1 MCRRSTFSNIR
12 GAVKGHFADK
22 EEREMPY
29 KALYRE
35 TRPEVFEDLLGQDP
49 IVKILKHQIS
59 TDTVS
64 HAYLFCGTRGTGKTT
79 TARLLAKAVNCLEED
94 PEKRPCGHCENC
106 KAIADGTFMDVI
118 EIDAASNN
126 GVDNIREL
134 RESVKYPP
142 AVGRTK
148 VYIID
153 EVHMLSS
160 GAYNALLKTL
170 EEPPEHVIF
179 ILATTDPEKLPKTVL
194 SRCMRLDFRRVS
206 GHVLAEHMRDIAS
219 ERGVE
224 ITDDALRLIA
234 SGADGSVRDS
244 LSILEQCLAGGSS
257 HITRD
262 DVLDLL
268 GGLSTEFYQEMTS
281 CVIAGDVSGALVKL
295 DEALRAGRDVR
306 QMMKDWMTYFRDL
319 LIVKYVDEPEDM
331 LDVSAEN
338 VEMMK
343 EQAENI
349 SLAKINNAV
358 IVLAKAIEDS
368 RYSSQARILM
378 EMAIVDITVPEA
390 MTAPAG
396 QPAGGTQMSGSQTGR
411 QAAPRRSQPVQ
422 RPLRGQDRQDA
433 SQGQNPAREK
443 SAPQDRMTQQPE
455 GKPQKQ
461 QQPADMQEPGPD
473 MIPEPMTEPAPEPD
487 IMQEAMMEAESM
499 SEVPAPDEAA
509 GPFADQA
516 ADAQAPAA
524 GQDGAVESSEE
535 LSESVSDIWQ
545 DTVDALQND
554 PEDHHHYWSMLREGV
569 VPGGI
574 KGDEFSLI
582 VQRRMAGEIVKEH
595 TPQIS
600 EKLFEI
606 TGQHYNIILK
616 EPEKGEKKKDAAD
629 DEELRRLAK
638 EASDFLGTDVKIK

>member
-1 MCRRSTFSNIR
+1 
-12 GAVKGHFADK
+12 
-22 EEREMPY
+22 MPY

-35 TRPEVFEDLLGQDP
+35 TRPEVFDDLLGQDP
-49 IVKILKHQIS
+49 IVKILRHQIS
-59 TDTVS
+59 TGTVS

-106 KAIADGTFMDVI
+106 RAIADGTFMDVI

-148 VYIID
+148 VYIVD

-206 GHVLAEHMRDIAS
+206 GRVLADHMRDIAE

-319 LIVKYVDEPEDM
+319 LIVKYVDDPEDM
-331 LDVSAEN
+331 LDISAEN
-338 VEMMK
+338 VGMMK
-343 EQAENI
+343 DQAEDI

-358 IVLAKAIEDS
+358 IVLAKTIEDS

-390 MTAPAG
+390 MKMPDAGSFPKGMTPGQNVPQGQLYPSGQNVPPARNASPGQNVPPARNASPGQNVPPRHDETAG
-396 QPAGGTQMSGSQTGR
+396 QNVSAQMPVSSGHMSEPPAEP
-411 QAAPRRSQPVQ
+411 APDGPV
-422 RPLRGQDRQDA
+422 
-433 SQGQNPAREK
+433 
-443 SAPQDRMTQQPE
+443 PE
-455 GKPQKQ
+455 P
-461 QQPADMQEPGPD
+461 
-473 MIPEPMTEPAPEPD
+473 IPEPMTGPAPEPDFIPEPMAGPAPDEPIPGPVTEPAPEP
-487 IMQEAMMEAESM
+487 EKTGGGS
-499 SEVPAPDEAA
+499 PA
-509 GPFADQA
+509 GAD
-516 ADAQAPAA
+516 
-524 GQDGAVESSEE
+524 GEN
-535 LSESVSDIWQ
+535 VSDIWQ

-569 VPGGI
+569 TPSGI
-574 KGDEFSLI
+574 KGDEFGLI

-595 TPQIS
+595 TPKIS

-606 TGQHYNIILK
+606 TGKHLNIVLMQ
-616 EPEKGEKKKDAAD
+616 PEEKKPDASE
-629 DEELRRLAK
+629 DEGIKRLAK
-638 EASDFLGTDVKIK
+638 EASEFLGTDVRIK